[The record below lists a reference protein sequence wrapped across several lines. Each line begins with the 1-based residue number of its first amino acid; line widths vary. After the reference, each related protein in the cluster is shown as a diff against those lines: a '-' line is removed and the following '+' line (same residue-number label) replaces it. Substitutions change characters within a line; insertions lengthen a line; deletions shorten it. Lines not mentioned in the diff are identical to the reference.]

1 MGLLCKLFVIAPKC
15 VTSPSNL
22 HFYTIKRR
30 NSCQI
35 ISIAFFKICEIH
47 YFFNPNIC
55 ASNKNAPN
63 SNEKAAKVNIFFLK
77 AALLVIDDLEFGE
90 SMVGKKSEDTD
101 NKWVGVESAVDDD
114 IARVDV
120 GWNDKSLST

>member
-1 MGLLCKLFVIAPKC
+1 MGLLCKLFAIVPKC
-15 VTSPSNL
+15 VRSPNNL
-22 HFYTIKRR
+22 HFHTLKRR

-63 SNEKAAKVNIFFLK
+63 SNEKAAKVNIF
-77 AALLVIDDLEFGE
+77 LLVIDDLEFGE
-90 SMVGKKSEDTD
+90 RIVGKKSQ
-101 NKWVGVESAVDDD
+101 SAVDDD

-120 GWNDKSLST
+120 GWNDKSLNTSQTNY